1 MWRGWG
7 EHISMIWVG
16 GIYRAPVLHGSGS
29 KLDPYFSYYWKQ
41 GENKAGLTDKKL
53 TILIGE
59 FSSGAIIFVL
69 LKEMFKL
76 KIAIFKFAHTLFKIN
91 NVTVWK
97 RLGSG
102 SKYLRIRIPALC
114 QFFYHTGEVPVP
126 LYATADGSFVL
137 TENIFPFLTLGLLYL
152 FTNPSLAT
160 ANLLFK

>member
-1 MWRGWG
+1 MAYTVLQSCMDPDPNWIRILATIENRGKIRQDWL
-7 EHISMIWVG
+7 I
-16 GIYRAPVLHGSGS
+16 
-29 KLDPYFSYYWKQ
+29 
-41 GENKAGLTDKKL
+41 KKL
-53 TILIGE
+53 NILISE

-76 KIAIFKFAHTLFKIN
+76 KIVIFKFAHILFKIN

-102 SKYLRIRIPALC
+102 SRSYVN
-114 QFFYHTGEVPVP
+114 FFYHTGEVPVP